1 MERRKKRREGGMNE
15 RGMGGRKGGR
25 NLGRNMVIQ
34 KIEEWRKGRK
44 TSKGGSL
51 KKSIFGYC

>member
-1 MERRKKRREGGMNE
+1 MEGDRNGGSMREELERRKKRREGGMNE

-34 KIEEWRKGRK
+34 KIE
-44 TSKGGSL
+44 SQGS
-51 KKSIFGYC
+51 